1 MDHINLLVHLLMDVL
16 VISTFIVWIL
26 KGTPF
31 SGDIRGT
38 DGYQTLLRLAQTL
51 FLKKLFIYLAVLDL
65 SCGTWDS

>member
-38 DGYQTLLRLAQTL
+38 DGYQPLLRLLSDTI
-51 FLKKLFIYLAVLDL
+51 FKKIIYLFGCAG
-65 SCGTWDS
+65 S